1 MQGLLDD
8 CTGAW
13 RRRVGTPAATRNPN
27 RAQFGWHEERHT
39 WEKMQDASL
48 AEALRKASPRIA
60 SHMNGDHSASLR
72 AYLGHYGGLPEGEY
86 DVWMTG
92 VEARGFVLEYRIR
105 DGTLTAP
112 KHKMVAPF
120 PRPITSASQVRAH
133 QHCTQT
139 ALQCCICAVH
149 SALRTPQVRTFAVE
163 MHAAAFKALG
173 VRFRLRHG
181 YYMDAA
187 QQGQTKPAV
196 FWWCQV
202 VLSRRMPR
210 YPVASGSGL
219 LCTPR
224 RHWWVIIATQAARHA
239 SAGISK
245 ALRRRRPLSAGSGRL
260 VWAAA
265 AALVGLSLGGKSRHS
280 PSTHGRGRHAR
291 SPLRT

>member
-1 MQGLLDD
+1 
-8 CTGAW
+8 
-13 RRRVGTPAATRNPN
+13 
-27 RAQFGWHEERHT
+27 
-39 WEKMQDASL
+39 MQDASL

-202 VLSRRMPR
+202 VLSRRMPPCR
-210 YPVASGSGL
+210 LRLGAALHTQEALVGNYCDAGRAPRLRGHLQGPAAETAAVGGERAAGVGGGSGAGRSEPGREKSSQPL
-219 LCTPR
+219 HSRTWPPR
-224 RHWWVIIATQAARHA
+224 KEPAAHVTR
-239 SAGISK
+239 
-245 ALRRRRPLSAGSGRL
+245 LRWR
-260 VWAAA
+260 AAA
-265 AALVGLSLGGKSRHS
+265 AQ
-280 PSTHGRGRHAR
+280 
-291 SPLRT
+291 

>member
-1 MQGLLDD
+1 
-8 CTGAW
+8 
-13 RRRVGTPAATRNPN
+13 
-27 RAQFGWHEERHT
+27 
-39 WEKMQDASL
+39 MQDASL

-120 PRPITSASQVRAH
+120 PRPITIASQVRAH

-202 VLSRRMPR
+202 VLSRRMPTR